1 MSVTTTLTVK
11 DVAAV
16 LGIQVEVVRRLI
28 RRGELRA
35 SNIGTAAKPMYRIRQ
50 AALEKFLDEREVLGV
65 EG

>member
-1 MSVTTTLTVK
+1 MSAGVTLKVK
-11 DVAAV
+11 DVAAA
-16 LGIQVEVVRRLI
+16 LGIRVEVVRRLI

-50 AALEKFLDEREVLGV
+50 SALDNFLDEREVLGV